1 MSFRWHKCGGISGP
15 EIIRSGM
22 EFMRLELRQMNP
34 AGGHGRRL
42 GSRISKDT
50 TNWNDSNV
58 YAFRAATG
66 QLIWSATGACEYY
79 GTRLESRVPRKA
91 TGPRRCC

>member
-50 TNWNDSNV
+50 TN
-58 YAFRAATG
+58 
-66 QLIWSATGACEYY
+66 
-79 GTRLESRVPRKA
+79 
-91 TGPRRCC
+91 